1 MVDLELYRIFKV
13 VAEEENITHASEKL
27 NISQPAVTKH
37 IQNLEE
43 ILNIKLFERTNKGL
57 ILTKIGKDIYDEIRE
72 PIGILENLYK
82 KYSDSRDINLGI
94 HTTMLNKLFSKKL
107 SKYYELNENAKIN
120 IVNYDV
126 VYEAGSIFSRSNNTS
141 QPIDFTYSTSS
152 QTSVQTSIN
161 GSSSIALKASGK
173 IDAVSLGLESSVRT
187 EIGVKK
193 TVSFE
198 ESVDFT
204 VKIMPNK
211 KVSLLVKGNA
221 ILSNGASKYYFL
233 GICTKKNFWEYVDVM
248 SEYYELY
255 EETITY

>member
-1 MVDLELYRIFKV
+1 MNKFLKVNIF
-13 VAEEENITHASEKL
+13 I
-27 NISQPAVTKH
+27 
-37 IQNLEE
+37 
-43 ILNIKLFERTNKGL
+43 ILLSL
-57 ILTKIGKDIYDEIRE
+57 ILISIISVDAGTKTGHQEFTKITF
-72 PIGILENLYK
+72 LYNPEALLLIEM
-82 KYSDSRDINLGI
+82 DD
-94 HTTMLNKLFSKKL
+94 NKLDSMMKNVKKKVFGW
-107 SKYYELNENAKIN
+107 STYTN

-233 GICTKKNFWEYVDVM
+233 GICTKKNFWEFVDIM

-255 EETITY
+255 EETIKY